1 MDKQL
6 REGTDNHPRVQS
18 TVGRHKTNRQGL
30 EQRVSSFLG
39 REDT

>member
-6 REGTDNHPRVQS
+6 REALAIPQVQY

-30 EQRVSSFLG
+30 EQRVSGFLG